1 MNKYL
6 LLNLIQNQHTN
17 RSSFELDRSSNKIF
31 TSRSFLSSEKWF
43 TDKHSS
49 GWTRFYT
56 FLSLVFPPPR
66 ISISLLPSSF
76 RFTSS
81 FKKKNSLSLEPQ
93 ALLSPSFFL
102 SASAMPCIISKIN
115 SLDGLSFV
123 FSFLLYPA
131 LTVEKLWREAG
142 GRDET
147 YYPPYFVTSL
157 YFISLLTR
165 PLRILGH

>member
-1 MNKYL
+1 MVEPDSTL
-6 LLNLIQNQHTN
+6 FSPW
-17 RSSFELDRSSNKIF
+17 SSLPREFQ
-31 TSRSFLSSEKWF
+31 
-43 TDKHSS
+43 
-49 GWTRFYT
+49 
-56 FLSLVFPPPR
+56 FPFF
-66 ISISLLPSSF
+66 LLPSGLPAPL
-76 RFTSS
+76 
-81 FKKKNSLSLEPQ
+81 KKKNSLSLEPQ

-165 PLRILGH
+165 PLCILGH